1 MSEKRDCVRYLDKE
15 LAQEIVNRTMAIINW
30 NINVMNEKGVI
41 IASGDEARVDTIHE
55 GALKVIETQVG
66 FEIGATEAG
75 QFHGVKAGI
84 NLPITFNNKVV
95 GVIGITGAPAE
106 IRNYGELVKMAAE
119 MILQQAFLI
128 EEMQWDERLKEE
140 LVTKLLD
147 GKESFDSLYLDRAKR
162 LGMDLTIP
170 RTVVIIVAEDKAKLF
185 KALRLKL
192 LKDDICVIK
201 NHYVILLKSV
211 ELKNGVWNQIA
222 TISDLERWATHLE
235 YYEGLSVKCFL
246 GSYSSGLK
254 GISIAYQEAIHSLKV
269 GMKLNPDKTIYFS
282 EESKLPI
289 FLSQAKELGLCVK
302 FGAYIE
308 RLKQSD
314 KKGEL
319 LETLLMYVEKDGDAN
334 KVAASLFIHRN
345 TLRYRLERIS
355 ELTGKDPR
363 KLKDLVELYLSI
375 LHDKLS

>member
-1 MSEKRDCVRYLDKE
+1 MRYLDKE

-55 GALKVIETQVG
+55 GALKVIETQVR

>member
-1 MSEKRDCVRYLDKE
+1 VSEMRDWVKYLDKE
-15 LAQEIVNRTMAIINW
+15 LAQEIVNRTMTIINW

-66 FEIGATEAG
+66 FEIGTAQAG

-84 NLPITFNNKVV
+84 NLPITFHDKVV
-95 GVIGITGAPAE
+95 GVIGITGAPLE

-147 GKESFDSLYLDRAKR
+147 GMESFDSLYLDRSKR

-170 RTVVIIVAEDKAKLF
+170 RTVIIIAADDTAKLL

-192 LKDDICVIK
+192 SKDDLCVIK
-201 NHYVILLKSV
+201 NQYVILLKRV
-211 ELKNGVWNQIA
+211 ELKNGVWNQFA
-222 TISDLERWATHLE
+222 TISELERWATHLE
-235 YYEGLSVKCFL
+235 YYEGLAVKFFL
-246 GSYSSGLK
+246 GTYHSGLK
-254 GISIAYQEAIHSLKV
+254 GISIAYQEAVHSLKV
-269 GMKLNPDKTIYFS
+269 GKKLYPDKTIYFA
-282 EESKLPI
+282 EDSKLPI
-289 FLSQAKELGLCVK
+289 FLSQAKELGLAVK
-302 FGAYIE
+302 FGTYID

-319 LETLLMYVEKDGDAN
+319 LETLLMYVEEDGDGN
-334 KVAASLFIHRN
+334 KVAERLFIHRN

-363 KLKDLVELYLSI
+363 KLKDLVELYLSV
-375 LHDKLS
+375 LQDRLS